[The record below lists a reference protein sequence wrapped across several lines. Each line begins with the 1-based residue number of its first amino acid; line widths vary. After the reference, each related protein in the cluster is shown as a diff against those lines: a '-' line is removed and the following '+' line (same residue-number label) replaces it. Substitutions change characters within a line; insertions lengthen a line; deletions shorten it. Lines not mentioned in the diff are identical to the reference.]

1 MNRVMDMERAVTP
14 TCWARR
20 AALGWKAAC
29 AAAPIRDLSPCNL
42 RFTIDDFSTLILLY
56 SVLT

>member
-1 MNRVMDMERAVTP
+1 MNRVMDIERAVTP

-29 AAAPIRDLSPCNL
+29 AAAPERSRRGISPGAGTYGCDPVHV
-42 RFTIDDFSTLILLY
+42 F
-56 SVLT
+56 